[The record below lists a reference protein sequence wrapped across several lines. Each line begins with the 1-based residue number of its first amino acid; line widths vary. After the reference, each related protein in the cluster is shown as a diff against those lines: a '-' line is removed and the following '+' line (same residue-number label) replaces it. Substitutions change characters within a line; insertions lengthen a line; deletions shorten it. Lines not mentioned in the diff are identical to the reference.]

1 MSLEQARALDADD
14 PLREVRERFVLPD
27 GTIYLDG
34 NSLGALP
41 KATSPHLFDVIE
53 RQWGEDLITSWNRHG
68 WIEWPQRIAARLAPI
83 VGAKPNE
90 LLIADSTTVCLFK
103 LLGAAVAARPC
114 RSTIVTEQGN
124 FPTDVYAAEGLINL
138 CPGLELKA
146 VPAAELAGALDEDTA
161 VLFLTHVDYRSGARH
176 DMEALNAAAH
186 AAGALTLWD
195 LSHSAGAIQL
205 DLNGSGSDLAVGCGY
220 KYLNGGPGAPAF
232 LFVAEQLQDSLQSP
246 LSGWMG
252 HASPFDFASSYSPAA
267 GINRFLTGTP
277 SILALAAL
285 EAGLSTFE
293 GVSMAPIEAKAEA
306 ITAFFVD
313 AVEQSCGDELALASP
328 RDPKARGSHVCFAHP
343 QGYAVMQA
351 LIARG
356 ITGDFRPPDLIRF
369 GFAPLYNSF
378 EDAWLAATALAEIVA
393 GREWNRPDFL
403 ERKTVT

>member
-1 MSLEQARALDADD
+1 MTRDEARALDADD

-27 GTIYLDG
+27 GAIYLDG

-103 LLGAAVAARPC
+103 LLGAAVAARPG

-232 LFVAEQLQDSLQSP
+232 LFVAEQLQDRLRSP

-252 HASPFDFASSYSPAA
+252 HASPFEFASSYSPAS

-293 GVSMAPIEAKAEA
+293 GVSMAAIEAKAEA

-313 AVEQSCGDELALASP
+313 AVEQGCGDELALASP

-343 QGYAVMQA
+343 QGYATMQA

-356 ITGDFRPPDLIRF
+356 ITGDFRPPDLMRF

-378 EDAWLAATALAEIVA
+378 EDAWLAAASLSEILAT
-393 GREWNRPDFL
+393 REWDRTDFL
-403 ERKTVT
+403 RKQTVT

>member
-1 MSLEQARALDADD
+1 MSREQARALDADD

-103 LLGAAVAARPC
+103 LLGAAVAARPG

-252 HASPFDFASSYSPAA
+252 HASPFDFASSYSPAS

-293 GVSMAPIEAKAEA
+293 GVSMAAIEAKAEA